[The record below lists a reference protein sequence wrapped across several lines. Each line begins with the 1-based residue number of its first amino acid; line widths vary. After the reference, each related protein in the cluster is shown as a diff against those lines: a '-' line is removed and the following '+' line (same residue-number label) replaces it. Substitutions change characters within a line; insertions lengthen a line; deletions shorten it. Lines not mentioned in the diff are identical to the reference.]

1 MLDTHSNTESK
12 AALGQDSAGMKVHL
26 GILAAIGIGSDIDEA
41 TGPNLRHPNRWSY
54 VMLGSPQFRH
64 LPFQSKSQWGNKQ
77 SFHFFSDLAIAMKR
91 NFSRS

>member
-41 TGPNLRHPNRWSY
+41 TGPNLRHPNRWS
-54 VMLGSPQFRH
+54 
-64 LPFQSKSQWGNKQ
+64 
-77 SFHFFSDLAIAMKR
+77 
-91 NFSRS
+91 